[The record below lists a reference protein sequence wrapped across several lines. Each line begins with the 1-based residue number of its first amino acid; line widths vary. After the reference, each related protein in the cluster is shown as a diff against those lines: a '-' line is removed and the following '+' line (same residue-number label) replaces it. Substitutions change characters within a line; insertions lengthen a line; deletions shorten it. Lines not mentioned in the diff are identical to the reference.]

1 MPTGAGKS
9 LCYQLPA
16 LCSGRLTVVVSPL
29 IALMRDQV
37 NRLVAHG
44 VAAGGLHSGNSGAEA
59 HDIETALRAR
69 RLKLLYVSPE
79 RLLRGGTLDA
89 LRAAGCDRLAID
101 EAHCVSQWGHDF
113 RPEYMELRAAADALG
128 DPQVIAVT
136 ASADP
141 ATREE
146 IVGRLFRRDPRRFVR
161 SFDRPNLHLAV
172 DKKADVTRQIKAVV
186 RAHKGQA
193 GIVYAASRKGV
204 EKLADILSADGTHAL
219 PLPRRDGRPP
229 APRQPGCLPQAARRR
244 GGGDHRLRHG
254 ASTSPTCGSS
264 ATPTCRARSRAITRR
279 SAAPAAT
286 APGPTR

>member
-1 MPTGAGKS
+1 MFGFTALRPGQDEVVAAVLAGEDVLAVMPTGAGKS
-9 LCYQLPA
+9 LCYQLPRA
-16 LCSGRLTVVVSPL
+16 LLRAGLTVVVSPL

-37 NRLVAHG
+37 NRLTSHG

-141 ATREE
+141 GDARGDRRQA
-146 IVGRLFRRDPRRFVR
+146 VPARSPAFR
-161 SFDRPNLHLAV
+161 
-172 DKKADVTRQIKAVV
+172 
-186 RAHKGQA
+186 
-193 GIVYAASRKGV
+193 
-204 EKLADILSADGTHAL
+204 AL
-219 PLPRRDGRPP
+219 VRPP
-229 APRQPGCLPQAARRR
+229 QPPPRCRQEGR
-244 GGGDHRLRHG
+244 RHG
-254 ASTSPTCGSS
+254 P
-264 ATPTCRARSRAITRR
+264 R
-279 SAAPAAT
+279 
-286 APGPTR
+286 